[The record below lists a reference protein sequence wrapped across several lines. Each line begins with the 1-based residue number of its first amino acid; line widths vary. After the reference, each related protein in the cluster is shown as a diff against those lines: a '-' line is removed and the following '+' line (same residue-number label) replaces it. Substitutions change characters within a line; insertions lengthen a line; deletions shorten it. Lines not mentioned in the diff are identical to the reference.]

1 MMSRLADYLFVL
13 AVTLW
18 VGALWAIGY
27 ISAPVLFST
36 LSDHVLA
43 GSLAGKQFA
52 VVAWLG
58 IGSAVYLLGFL
69 MTKEGMAVLK
79 TAVFWLIVLML
90 LLTLAGHFGIE
101 PVLDKLRLEAMP
113 REVME
118 SVVRDRFVAWHGIA
132 SVLYLVQ
139 SVLGIALV
147 TQVFKR

>member
-1 MMSRLADYLFVL
+1 MVRVADYLFAL
-13 AVTLW
+13 ALTLW

-27 ISAPVLFST
+27 ISAPILFYT
-36 LSDHVLA
+36 LSDHSLA

-58 IGSAVYLLGFL
+58 IACALYVLIFLLA
-69 MTKEGMAVLK
+69 KEGVAAMK
-79 TAVFWLIVLML
+79 TAAFWLVVLML

-101 PVLDKLRLEAMP
+101 PVLDRLRIEAMP

-118 SVVRDRFVAWHGIA
+118 SVVRDRFAAWHGIA
-132 SVLYLVQ
+132 SVLYLIE
-139 SVLGIALV
+139 SVLGAGLV